1 MIGVNMAVLILAL
14 NRVLA
19 MDPEAA
25 AMMEP
30 LDGKLLGVALGGI
43 NTSFYARVSGARH
56 EIVEQPG
63 IAPDLVI
70 EGGVF
75 DLAMLGMAASSE
87 SVMRDRRITMSG
99 DVELA
104 RAMKT
109 LLQAFD
115 PDWEEALSQI
125 VGDFLA
131 RKTGV
136 GVRSLRDW
144 LATARTS
151 VTDTVGEI
159 LTEEKRLLP
168 TRLRYQKHQVEVEH
182 LRDDVERLSV
192 RIDRLLPRIYRVRES

>member
-1 MIGVNMAVLILAL
+1 MAVLILAL

-30 LDGKLLGVALGGI
+30 LDGKLLGVSLGGI
-43 NTSFYARVSGARH
+43 NTSFYARVSGARL

-75 DLAMLGMAASSE
+75 DLEMLGVAASPE

-104 RAMKT
+104 HAMKT

-168 TRLRYQKHQVEVEH
+168 TRLRYQQHQVEVER
-182 LRDDVERLSV
+182 LRDDVERLCV
-192 RIDRLLPRIYRVRES
+192 RIDRVLPRIYRVGKS

>member
-1 MIGVNMAVLILAL
+1 MAVLILAL

-30 LDGKLLGVALGGI
+30 LDGKLLGVSLGGI
-43 NTSFYARVSGARH
+43 NTSFYARVSGARLQ
-56 EIVEQPG
+56 IVEQPG

-75 DLAMLGMAASSE
+75 DLAMLGVAASPE

-168 TRLRYQKHQVEVEH
+168 TRLRYQQHQVEVER
-182 LRDDVERLSV
+182 LRDDVERLCV
-192 RIDRLLPRIYRVRES
+192 HIDRLLPRIYRVGKS

>member
-1 MIGVNMAVLILAL
+1 MIGVNRAVLILAL

-30 LDGKLLGVALGGI
+30 LDGKLLGVSLGGI
-43 NTSFYARVSGARH
+43 NTSFYARVSGARL

-70 EGGVF
+70 EGDVF
-75 DLAMLGMAASSE
+75 DLAMLGVAASPE

-104 RAMKT
+104 HAMKT

-168 TRLRYQKHQVEVEH
+168 TRLRYQQHQVEVER
-182 LRDDVERLSV
+182 LRDDVERLCV
-192 RIDRLLPRIYRVRES
+192 RIDRLLPRIYRVGKS

>member
-1 MIGVNMAVLILAL
+1 MAVLILAL

-30 LDGKLLGVALGGI
+30 LDGKLLGVSLGGI
-43 NTSFYARVSGARH
+43 NTSFYARVSGARL

-75 DLAMLGMAASSE
+75 DLAMLGMAASPE

-168 TRLRYQKHQVEVEH
+168 TRLRYQKHQVEVER
-182 LRDDVERLSV
+182 LRDDVERLCV
-192 RIDRLLPRIYRVRES
+192 HIDRLLPRIYRVGKS